1 MIDLTDRREDPLSIA
16 DGYEPV
22 RHRLGI
28 TYDDDC
34 LELGLTWRR
43 DYDNAGDFRRGNTF
57 LFRVAL
63 KNLGR

>member
-1 MIDLTDRREDPLSIA
+1 VSRG

-28 TYDDDC
+28 AYANDC
-34 LELGLTWRR
+34 IELGLTWRR
-43 DYDNAGDFRRGNTF
+43 DYDTTGDFPGGNTF
-57 LFRVAL
+57 LLRVAL